1 MTHLPT
7 FSSMHRSS
15 FSMEFFSHA
24 QKSHLVKEALQK
36 SFTLED
42 VASAVNES
50 GDEAGKPDKGKVT
63 LTVSEAL
70 ESLDGVKNKMNMML
84 NDLIGSVEKL
94 KLKTLRQTNIT
105 SFLKK

>member
-7 FSSMHRSS
+7 FSSLHRSS

-50 GDEAGKPDKGKVT
+50 GDEAGKPDKRKVT

-70 ESLDGVKNKMNMML
+70 ESLDGVKNCTEVHGDNEMNMML
-84 NDLIGSVEKL
+84 NDLIKP
-94 KLKTLRQTNIT
+94 
-105 SFLKK
+105 

>member
-70 ESLDGVKNKMNMML
+70 ESLDGVKNCTEVHGDSEMNMML
-84 NDLIGSVEKL
+84 NDLIKP
-94 KLKTLRQTNIT
+94 
-105 SFLKK
+105 

>member
-1 MTHLPT
+1 
-7 FSSMHRSS
+7 
-15 FSMEFFSHA
+15 MEFFSHA

-50 GDEAGKPDKGKVT
+50 GGEAGKPDKGKVT

-70 ESLDGVKNKMNMML
+70 ESLDGVKNCTEVHGDNEMNMML
-84 NDLIGSVEKL
+84 NDLIKP
-94 KLKTLRQTNIT
+94 
-105 SFLKK
+105 